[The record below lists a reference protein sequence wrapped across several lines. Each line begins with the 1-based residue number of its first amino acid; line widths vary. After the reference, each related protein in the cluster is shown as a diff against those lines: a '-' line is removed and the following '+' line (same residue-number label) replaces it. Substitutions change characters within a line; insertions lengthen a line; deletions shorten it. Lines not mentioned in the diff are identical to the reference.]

1 MYIDFICFCT
11 ALAVLGLMKK
21 KLGVIAQLSPTRR
34 VMADE
39 LQWIVQELSGD
50 QWKNI
55 GYCRCRDTILE
66 RFVTAEVEEA
76 GN

>member
-1 MYIDFICFCT
+1 MRGDYQNKVKSSASLALGCVT
-11 ALAVLGLMKK
+11 AP
-21 KLGVIAQLSPTRR
+21 SPTRR

-39 LQWIVQELSGD
+39 LQWIVQDLSGD

-66 RFVTAEVEEA
+66 RLVTAEVEEA

>member
-1 MYIDFICFCT
+1 
-11 ALAVLGLMKK
+11 MKK